1 MTLQVSRSLDIQC
14 VSTCQVSECYC
25 GLAVTE
31 HWQLASYH
39 QLTLAHTVI
48 LAQSDMH
55 ILSSISGELKQK
67 RRVFLQSSLISRTML
82 LINNFCESSNLKCYP
97 TYTVGSRQ
105 TCAKPYY
112 TVDSMQN

>member
-1 MTLQVSRSLDIQC
+1 MTLQEENLVSRPLDIQC

-48 LAQSDMH
+48 LADMH
-55 ILSSISGELKQK
+55 ILSSISGEQEQK
-67 RRVFLQSSLISRTML
+67 RKVFLQVL
-82 LINNFCESSNLKCYP
+82 
-97 TYTVGSRQ
+97 
-105 TCAKPYY
+105 
-112 TVDSMQN
+112 

>member
-1 MTLQVSRSLDIQC
+1 MTLQEENLVSRSLDIQC

-55 ILSSISGELKQK
+55 ILSSISGEQKQK
-67 RRVFLQSSLISRTML
+67 RKVFLQSSLISRTML
-82 LINNFCESSNLKCYP
+82 LINNFCESSNLKCY
-97 TYTVGSRQ
+97 V
-105 TCAKPYY
+105 TCI
-112 TVDSMQN
+112 